1 MKQNLPTRRIPAA
14 VHLNRGPGLRAARGS
29 DHPLIGLAAGNQPV
43 RLTPEDGHLLLVAP
57 AGMGTSTVLR
67 TLGAQ
72 HLATGGHLDIL
83 DVHLDQQAWARGL
96 DRVAYLDTAEAIA
109 VHLHGLAHQARRR
122 AEAGRPGPRR
132 LVLVEDCGTTDVLLH
147 HHLDAR
153 PNGTP
158 LDALTAVLAH
168 GRLAGMQ
175 VALACQAIPPALA
188 HITADLFTTRLL
200 IAPDQDT
207 WQRAGSPA
215 DTRPPPGSSRPGL
228 WHHCTAA
235 GARQVRAARL
245 DEDAATAWAADPT
258 HSRSGR
264 LPAARTTKESDR

>member
-1 MKQNLPTRRIPAA
+1 MKQILPTRRLPAV

-29 DHPLIGLAAGNQPV
+29 EHPLIGLAAGNQPV

-72 HLATGGHLDIL
+72 HLAAGGHLDVL
-83 DVHLDQQAWARGL
+83 DVHLVQQAWARGL
-96 DRVAYLDTAEAIA
+96 ERVSYLDTAEAIA
-109 VHLHGLAHQARRR
+109 AHLRGLAHQTRRR

-132 LVLVEDCGTTDVLLH
+132 LVLVEGCGTTDALLLP
-147 HHLDAR
+147 LDAR
-153 PNGTP
+153 PNGTS

-175 VALACQAIPPALA
+175 VVMACQAIPPALA
-188 HITADLFTTRLL
+188 HVAADLFTTRLL
-200 IAPDQDT
+200 IAPDEDT
-207 WQRAGSPA
+207 WQRAGGPA
-215 DTRPPPGSSRPGL
+215 DTRPALGNIRPGL

-245 DEDAATAWAADPT
+245 DEDAAAAWAASPAP
-258 HSRSGR
+258 SCSGH